1 MAVNLAGEHRI
12 AAPREEVWRALNDPA
27 VLRAAIPGCQEI
39 ERESESVFRARVK
52 AKIGPVAAA
61 FRAMVTLHD
70 LDPPAAYT
78 IRGQGEGG
86 VAGFARGGA
95 RVTLA
100 EDGGATLLSYRAE
113 GQVGGRLAQL
123 GQRLVEG
130 SARKIASDFFTRLE
144 AALTGGAPGG
154 DPTDPPR
161 ADP

>member
-1 MAVNLAGEHRI
+1 MNISGEHRI
-12 AAPREEVWRALNDPA
+12 AAPRQAVWRALNDPA
-27 VLRAAIPGCQEI
+27 VLKAAIPGCQEI
-39 ERESESVFRARVK
+39 ERESETVFRARVK

-61 FRAMVTLHD
+61 FRGKVTLHD

-100 EDGGATLLSYRAE
+100 EDGAATLLSYQAE

-130 SARKIASDFFTRLE
+130 SARKIANDFFARLE
-144 AALTGGAPGG
+144 SALEGAA
-154 DPTDPPR
+154 PPPPP
-161 ADP
+161 DS